1 MSDGVFHEVLAL
13 GVRDRVVTVL
23 GRAMQ
28 AAGGLKSDRAR
39 EHMMHGLARRLRI
52 LHLGLAA
59 IVAVAYPRR
68 KEPLSDAEQLDVT
81 LHLNSFYLHI
91 RASLDN
97 LAWCLVHE
105 LQLFGAKAREEA
117 VASKVNLFGE
127 PFLQRLTSA
136 APDLAASVRRHAHW
150 QRDLKTIR
158 DPVAHRIPIYA
169 VPAVLS
175 AEEAERYRTAYQ
187 RAEEAR
193 AVGDLDLAGR
203 VFEELNDIGDY
214 VPYFAQLPS
223 ATGGVRK
230 VYPQVADDLSIVLEL
245 ADGVIGHLE
254 QRRV

>member
-1 MSDGVFHEVLAL
+1 MNDMVSREVQAL
-13 GVRDRVVTVL
+13 GVRDRVVTSL
-23 GRAMQ
+23 GRAIQ
-28 AAGGLKSDRAR
+28 IAGRLTSDKAR
-39 EHMMHGLARRLRI
+39 EHIMHGLARRLRI

-68 KEPLSDAEQLDVT
+68 KQPLSDAEQLDLT

-91 RASLDN
+91 RGCLDN
-97 LAWCLVHE
+97 LAWSLVHE
-105 LQLFGAKAREEA
+105 LQLFGAEAQEEA

-127 PFLQRLTSA
+127 SFLERLTSV
-136 APDLAASVRRHAHW
+136 APDLAPSVRRHAHW

-175 AEEAERYRTAYQ
+175 AEEAERYRTVYQ

-193 AVGDLDLAGR
+193 AVGELDLAGR
-203 VFEELNDIGDY
+203 LFEELNGSGDY
-214 VPYFAQLPS
+214 VPSFAQLPS

-230 VYPQVADDLSIVLEL
+230 VYPQVADDLSVLLEL
-245 ADGVIGHLE
+245 VDGVTGHFD
-254 QRRV
+254 QRRI